1 MSLLDEING
10 GSVTA
15 TWIREHLDYPHK
27 DWCLF
32 WPFALNQ
39 GGYAN
44 FGGKHLIVSRIMC
57 EYRNGPAPADKPDA
71 AHECGKGHEGCLNP
85 WHLVWKSRGD
95 NLRDIAKHGRRPK
108 RYKVT
113 PEQVDEI
120 RALEGRMRPRDIAE
134 MYGITDNNVHQILK
148 GKIWK
153 QANSTLRIFTEEE
166 VRLIRSTP
174 WQVKSAKQFAA
185 ELGCTRGQVDR
196 IKQGASYKWVDCPRA
211 PYEKQK
217 SKAQLAAEAL
227 APVPRHQ
234 PGEQA

>member
-1 MSLLDEING
+1 MSLLDELVG
-10 GSVTA
+10 ECASR
-15 TWIREHLDYPHK
+15 TWILAHLDYPHK

-44 FGGKHLIVSRIMC
+44 VGGKGLLVSRIMC
-57 EYRNGPAPADKPDA
+57 EHRNGPAPADKPDA
-71 AHECGKGHEGCLNP
+71 AHECGNGHEGCVNP

-95 NLRDIAKHGRRPK
+95 NLRDIPKHGRRPK

-113 PEQVDEI
+113 PQQVDEI
-120 RALEGRMRPRDIAE
+120 RALKGRMRPRDIAE

-153 QANSTLRIFTEEE
+153 QERSDLRIFTEEE
-166 VRLIRSTP
+166 VRLIRTTS
-174 WQVKSAKQFAA
+174 WQVKSAKQFAK
-185 ELGCTRGQVDR
+185 ELGASEYQVYR
-196 IKQGASYKWVDCPRA
+196 VRQGLSYKWIDCPIL
-211 PYEKQK
+211 PYERQK

-227 APVPRHQ
+227 AVPRQ
-234 PGEQA
+234 ELGTP